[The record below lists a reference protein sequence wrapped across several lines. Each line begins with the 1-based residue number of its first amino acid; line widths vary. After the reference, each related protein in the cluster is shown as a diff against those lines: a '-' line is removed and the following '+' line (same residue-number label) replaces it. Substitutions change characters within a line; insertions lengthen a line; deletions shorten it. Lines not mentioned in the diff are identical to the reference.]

1 MGGKFNREIKKNINA
16 AKEKVNSMCVQ
27 VDFSQFSQRLLDLAT
42 KGRNKS
48 KVLKYFMHSTDT
60 WVILLNAMKAHYDN
74 QKISISDCLK
84 GTYFTK
90 ESGLSFI
97 KKTSEGENAYFS
109 IIDDLIDKRKKV
121 VKMNDEVINEFEYY
135 CNKISICVDDPV
147 NKESCHKII

>member
-1 MGGKFNREIKKNINA
+1 MSDILTRNLKKNINI
-16 AKEKVNSMCVQ
+16 AKEKVSSMCVKG
-27 VDFSQFSQRLLDLAT
+27 DFSQFSQRLLDLAT

-48 KVLKYFMHSTDT
+48 KVIKHFMHSTDT
-60 WVILLNAMKAHYDN
+60 WVILLNVMKAHYDN

-90 ESGLSFI
+90 ESGLSFV
-97 KKTSEGENAYFS
+97 KKTSDGESAYFS
-109 IIDDLIDKRKKV
+109 IIDDFIDKRKKV
-121 VKMNDEVINEFEYY
+121 VKVSDEVINEFEYY

>member
-1 MGGKFNREIKKNINA
+1 MSGDFGKEIKKNINDV
-16 AKEKVNSMCVQ
+16 KGKVNSMCAES
-27 VDFSQFSQRLLDLAT
+27 DFSQFSQRLLDLAT

-60 WVILLNAMKAHYDN
+60 WVILLNVMKSHYDN

-97 KKTSEGENAYFS
+97 KKTSDGENTYFS
-109 IIDDLIDKRKKV
+109 IVDDFIDNRKKV
-121 VKMNDEVINEFEYY
+121 VKVSDKVINEFEYY

-147 NKESCHKII
+147 NKDSCHKII

>member
-1 MGGKFNREIKKNINA
+1 MSDILTRNLKKNINI
-16 AKEKVNSMCVQ
+16 AKEKVSSMCVKA
-27 VDFSQFSQRLLDLAT
+27 DFSQFSQRLLDLAT

-48 KVLKYFMHSTDT
+48 KVIKHFMHSTDT
-60 WVILLNAMKAHYDN
+60 WVILLNVMKAHYDN

-97 KKTSEGENAYFS
+97 KKTSDGENTYFS
-109 IIDDLIDKRKKV
+109 IVDDFIDKRKKV
-121 VKMNDEVINEFEYY
+121 VKVSDKVINEFEYY

-147 NKESCHKII
+147 NKGSCHKII

>member
-1 MGGKFNREIKKNINA
+1 MSDILTRTLKKNINI
-16 AKEKVNSMCVQ
+16 AKEKVSSMCVKG
-27 VDFSQFSQRLLDLAT
+27 DFSQFSQRLLDLAT

-48 KVLKYFMHSTDT
+48 KVIKHFMHSTDT
-60 WVILLNAMKAHYDN
+60 WVILLNVMKSHYDN

-97 KKTSEGENAYFS
+97 KKTSDGENTYFS
-109 IIDDLIDKRKKV
+109 IVDDFIDKRKKV
-121 VKMNDEVINEFEYY
+121 VKVSDKVINEFEYY

-147 NKESCHKII
+147 NKGSCHKII

>member
-1 MGGKFNREIKKNINA
+1 
-16 AKEKVNSMCVQ
+16 
-27 VDFSQFSQRLLDLAT
+27 
-42 KGRNKS
+42 
-48 KVLKYFMHSTDT
+48 MHSTDT

-97 KKTSEGENAYFS
+97 KKTSCGENTYFS
-109 IIDDLIDKRKKV
+109 IIDDFIDKRKKV
-121 VKMNDEVINEFEYY
+121 VKVSDEVINEFEYY